1 MPGFFDI
8 IFRAPKPE
16 PKAPQPKK
24 AKKVKKAKK
33 PKDDVSLVDS
43 LRDEITEL
51 REMVKPHSSHIPD
64 EEPEEEPQADEEGE

>member
-16 PKAPQPKK
+16 AKAPQPKK
-24 AKKVKKAKK
+24 TKKVKKAK
-33 PKDDVSLVDS
+33 DETSLVDS